1 MQWNNEKKT
10 IEYLLENIS
19 KSNKKKPKSKLRQY
33 NDNKKEQIIC
43 NDDFFFQNEITTKE
57 LLTNTRNINERY
69 YLIQSFSRLKIGEIN
84 QEQSHLE
91 NYTPLYTSTTPQS
104 YVLVTYSYSRKSY
117 PTYKT
122 FFSQWNEPKTFFH
135 YFFSSYFYLVDSL
148 ILLNEKGIYPLR
160 LNEETIFFNREKLP
174 ILSLPLTFQNKN
186 NLLEMKKYLPIE
198 VFSLFENK
206 TEEEMRNLNNYQ
218 LSLLYL
224 HLCTF
229 TLPFG
234 RETEQYAFEMRNGVK
249 QLDKISNEWR
259 FIEKVRECFQKV
271 VFSDHDK
278 RENLRETRGKIEHLF
293 L

>member
-1 MQWNNEKKT
+1 MHNSVKNEKESMKH
-10 IEYLLENIS
+10 LLENICKS
-19 KSNKKKPKSKLRQY
+19 SNKNIKSKSKLREY
-33 NDNKKEQIIC
+33 NDNKKEQIIR
-43 NDDFFFQNEITTKE
+43 NFDFFFQNEIVTKE
-57 LLTNTRNINERY
+57 LLTNTNTRNINERY
-69 YLIQSFSRLKIGEIN
+69 YLFQSFSHLKIGEIN

-91 NYTPLYTSTTPQS
+91 NYTPLDISTTPQS
-104 YVLVTYSYSRKSY
+104 YVLVTYPYSRKSY

-122 FFSQWNEPKTFFH
+122 FFSQWNEPRTFFH

-198 VFSLFENK
+198 LFSLFENK
-206 TEEEMRNLNNYQ
+206 TEEEMRNEGIQNLNNYQ

-224 HLCTF
+224 
-229 TLPFG
+229 
-234 RETEQYAFEMRNGVK
+234 N
-249 QLDKISNEWR
+249 QLDKIMEKSNEYS

-271 VFSDHDK
+271 VFSENDK
-278 RENLRETRGKIEHLF
+278 RENLRETKKKIEHLF